1 MDEYNKEKKK
11 IIISS
16 NSSWNLVNFRFN
28 LIKNLV
34 KNGYKIYVLAPRD
47 QTSVKLQNIGC
58 KFYNFPIN
66 RKKKSILDAII
77 NIFLYRKQIKKI
89 KPFLFLAF
97 TIKPNI
103 FGSLAC
109 KSLNIS
115 YMNNITGLGTSFLEN
130 FLLRKM
136 VSLLYFF
143 SLKNSK
149 MIFFQNKD
157 DKNLFLKK
165 KIINNFNRA
174 MIIPGSGIE
183 IKKFKNKKK

>member
-66 RKKKSILDAII
+66 RKKKI
-77 NIFLYRKQIKKI
+77 NFRCNYK
-89 KPFLFLAF
+89 
-97 TIKPNI
+97 
-103 FGSLAC
+103 
-109 KSLNIS
+109 
-115 YMNNITGLGTSFLEN
+115 
-130 FLLRKM
+130 
-136 VSLLYFF
+136 YFF
-143 SLKNSK
+143 ISK
-149 MIFFQNKD
+149 TN
-157 DKNLFLKK
+157 
-165 KIINNFNRA
+165 
-174 MIIPGSGIE
+174 
-183 IKKFKNKKK
+183 